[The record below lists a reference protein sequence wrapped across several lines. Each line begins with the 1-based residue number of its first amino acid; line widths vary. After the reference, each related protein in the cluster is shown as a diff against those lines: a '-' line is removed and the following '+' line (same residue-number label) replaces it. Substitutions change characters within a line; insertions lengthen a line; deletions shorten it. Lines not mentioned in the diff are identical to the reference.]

1 MSIKISED
9 WVVMVEERKKEGT
22 GGGERGQEG
31 KEKEK
36 NRHKERER
44 VYRGK
49 GRECILD
56 FRQKEPFIQ
65 KSCVYSG

>member
-1 MSIKISED
+1 MGGNGEGEKERGD
-9 WVVMVEERKKEGT
+9 GWVT
-22 GGGERGQEG
+22 ERGQEG

-36 NRHKERER
+36 NRHKERDR

-65 KSCVYSG
+65 KSWVYSG

>member
-36 NRHKERER
+36 NRHREREFIE
-44 VYRGK
+44 
-49 GRECILD
+49 GREENV
-56 FRQKEPFIQ
+56 F
-65 KSCVYSG
+65 